1 MPDQAVGGL
10 EVSGTESPEIS
21 TAHTSLSNFRL
32 IELKKFFF
40 NRKILKIKMT
50 VIIIINGLA
59 FIKPLTVFQA
69 LY

>member
-32 IELKKFFF
+32 IELKIFFF

-50 VIIIINGLA
+50 VIIINGLA

>member
-10 EVSGTESPEIS
+10 EVSGTESLEIS

-32 IELKKFFF
+32 IELKIFFF